1 MSSISPKKFPSLT
14 MSKKPSFGK
23 KTLSNGLSAIPDNIE
38 LSYSEIPLYP
48 ECNLHPVFPAP
59 TQDELETLA
68 ILKRFESDLAK
79 SSWYIAPQSA
89 PKRSWE
95 IRYADRYNPVITRKQ
110 IDQSLLPAYYP
121 SELNIKT
128 ATVRRKKIKRDFNEN
143 FIDDIVLSEDEE
155 KEEEE
160 EEVMEEMEEDEGE
173 EEGDY
178 QGDFHLLKI
187 VDYYADDLDMVGG
200 ESGDDE

>member
-1 MSSISPKKFPSLT
+1 

-48 ECNLHPVFPAP
+48 ECNLNPVFPAP
-59 TQDELETLA
+59 THDELETLV
-68 ILKRFESDLAK
+68 ILKRFEADLAK
-79 SSWYIAPQSA
+79 SSWYVAPQCA

-95 IRYADRYNPVITRKQ
+95 IRYADRYNPVMTRKQ

-128 ATVRRKKIKRDFNEN
+128 ATVRRKKVKRDFNEN
-143 FIDDIVLSEDEE
+143 FIDDIELSEEEKDEDEDEE
-155 KEEEE
+155 VE
-160 EEVMEEMEEDEGE
+160 EEMEEDEGE

-178 QGDFHLLKI
+178 QGDFI
-187 VDYYADDLDMVGG
+187 Y
-200 ESGDDE
+200 